1 MEKLELD
8 VGLQEYGIPGG
19 GVLRFNP
26 ADPALYGRFAQG
38 QTELARLEK
47 EMLDEAKNATPE
59 KLLALMEQTDTKAK
73 ELLNRVFGNG
83 NDFHKALGGV
93 SLLAVSRNGKT
104 VAENLFAALGK
115 ELEKGTQR
123 LVDKKLAELGAN
135 R

>member
-8 VGLQEYGIPGG
+8 VGLQEFAIAGG

-38 QTELARLEK
+38 QTQLAQLEK
-47 EMLDEAKNATPE
+47 D
-59 KLLALMEQTDTKAK
+59 LLEQAQSAQPGQLLTLMEQADTKAK
-73 ELLNRVFGNG
+73 EILNQVFGSG

-93 SLLAVSRNGKT
+93 SLLAICRNGKS
-104 VAENLFAALGK
+104 VAENLFAALEK
-115 ELEKGTQR
+115 VLEKGTQR
-123 LVDKKLAELGAN
+123 LVDKKLADMGAH

>member
-38 QTELARLEK
+38 QTELARLEQ
-47 EMLDEAKNATPE
+47 EMLAEAKNASPE
-59 KLLALMEQTDTKAK
+59 KLLELMSQTDIRAK
-73 ELLNRVFGNG
+73 ELLNRVFGSG

-93 SLLAVSRNGKT
+93 SLLAVCGNGKS

-123 LVDKKLAELGAN
+123 LVDKKLADLGAK